1 MIGELGTAI
10 QEVLSAFGVEVAY
23 LQTRVTDSHRVE
35 GFLCIITGLLERD
48 GERKGI
54 MSLELDQEGA
64 SFLAGI
70 MIGDPEGFS
79 SEMGLSALSELATMV
94 CGAFLARL
102 DVPLLATPPTG
113 VVGED
118 LQGILSVMPA
128 WKVQLRLGRGSLVAG
143 LSLS

>member
-1 MIGELGTAI
+1 MIGELGMAV
-10 QEVLSAFGVEVAY
+10 QEVLSAFGVEVAH
-23 LQTRVTDSHRVE
+23 LRAKETDFHRVE

-54 MSLELDQEGA
+54 MSLEFDRKAA
-64 SFLAGI
+64 SLLAGI

-94 CGAFLARL
+94 CGTFLARL

-113 VVGED
+113 VVGEG
-118 LQGILSVMPA
+118 LQGILNVMPA
-128 WKVQLRLGRGSLVAG
+128 RKIELRLGEGLLAAG